1 MERLEP
7 QARLSRFAIKC
18 DFHIPTAATA
28 AVSLLPWSPAHSE
41 APRTDSR
48 SIPMRQLPGPNPAL
62 AVLVFTHTRASLD
75 LTEGKSATS
84 EEIRS
89 NVGREEGGES
99 LGEIDDK
106 RMH

>member
-1 MERLEP
+1 MYLRSVDSNKS
-7 QARLSRFAIKC
+7 ARC
-18 DFHIPTAATA
+18 
-28 AVSLLPWSPAHSE
+28 
-41 APRTDSR
+41 
-48 SIPMRQLPGPNPAL
+48 SI
-62 AVLVFTHTRASLD
+62 ASLD

-106 RMH
+106 RVHGRGPELGQT